1 MLRSLRL
8 PPGEL
13 YAAFF
18 MLGANDTEKNETR
31 IGEDNDRSEWNA
43 LGLPVCWCTRYT
55 VLGVLI
61 VTSFREARSLPRRVS

>member
-18 MLGANDTEKNETR
+18 MLRANDTEKTKRESEKTTIDRNGMPWACLCVGALATR
-31 IGEDNDRSEWNA
+31 CLA
-43 LGLPVCWCTRYT
+43 
-55 VLGVLI
+55 
-61 VTSFREARSLPRRVS
+61 F